1 MTTISRLFQQRRA
14 TMNSRVVRSLNRALV
29 LDLVRERGPISRA
42 SLARISSLNKSTV
55 SSIVNG
61 LLEEDLLAEEL
72 VKNTV
77 VGRKPL
83 NLHLKTGKHLVGAL
97 SFDSKVTRLA
107 IVDIDGTIR
116 HTLDVPTNGSPVRDF
131 VSACIT
137 HLETARKQHRFPRL
151 QSIGITVAGV
161 VDASQSIVE
170 YAPFLGWKDLDL
182 GALVRDIVPEV
193 SVVAIEND
201 AKASA
206 VAELFFGRHKSRLGS
221 FVFLSVSEGVGAG
234 IVIDSVVLKGQAHL
248 AGEFGHVTLVEGGEP
263 CECGNRGCWQAYA
276 SERATVS
283 RYARSRQLSHQE
295 AEKVT
300 MRQVIHAASMGDAV
314 ARDELVRMGDY
325 LGLGISNIIKAVDPD
340 TIVIG
345 GQITGAW
352 DLVYPAIV
360 GGVRKGGFYGKLD
373 HATILPT
380 SLGELPSVLGAAAI
394 SYRKVF
400 GTTTS

>member
-1 MTTISRLFQQRRA
+1 
-14 TMNSRVVRSLNRALV
+14 MNSRVVRSLNRALV

-42 SLARISSLNKSTV
+42 SLARVSSLNKSTV

-72 VKNTV
+72 VENTL

-83 NLHLKTGKHLVGAL
+83 NLHLKTGTHLVGAL

-107 IVDIDGTIR
+107 VVDLDGTIR
-116 HTLDVPTNGSPVRDF
+116 HTLDVPTNGSPVREF
-131 VSACIT
+131 VSACVS
-137 HLETARKQHRFPRL
+137 HLETARKQHRFPKL
-151 QSIGITVAGV
+151 QCIGVTVAGV
-161 VDASQSIVE
+161 VDASQSKVE

-182 GALVRDIVPEV
+182 GALLRELCPEVDIVTV
-193 SVVAIEND
+193 END

-206 VAELFFGRHKSRLGS
+206 VAELFFGRHASRLGS

-248 AGEFGHVTLVEGGEP
+248 AGEFGHLTLVQGGEQ
-263 CECGNRGCWQAYA
+263 CECGNRGCWQMYA

-283 RYARSRQLSHQE
+283 RYARARQLSLQA
-295 AEKVT
+295 AEKIT
-300 MRQVIHAASMGDAV
+300 MRQIIHAATVGEIA
-314 ARDELVRMGDY
+314 ARDELLRMGDY

-345 GQITGAW
+345 GQITGVW
-352 DLVYPAIV
+352 DLMYPAIV
-360 GGVRKGGFYGKLD
+360 AGVRKGGFYGKLD
-373 HATILPT
+373 HATIQPT
-380 SLGELPSVLGAAAI
+380 SLGEQPSVLGAAAI
-394 SYRKVF
+394 SYRKLF
-400 GTTTS
+400 ATINS

>member
-1 MTTISRLFQQRRA
+1 
-14 TMNSRVVRSLNRALV
+14 MNSRVVRSLNRALV

-42 SLARISSLNKSTV
+42 SIARISNLNKSTV

-61 LLEEDLLAEEL
+61 LLEEDLLSEEV
-72 VKNTV
+72 VKHTP

-83 NLHLKTGKHLVGAL
+83 NLHLKTGKHYVGAI

-107 IVDIDGTIR
+107 IVDIDGTVR
-116 HTLDVPTNGSPVRDF
+116 HSLDVPTNGTHVREF
-131 VSACIT
+131 VSTCVE
-137 HLETARKQHRFPRL
+137 HLEAARKQYRFPRL

-161 VDASQSIVE
+161 VDASQLKVE

-182 GALVRDIVPEV
+182 GALIHELCPDV
-193 SVVAIEND
+193 SVIAIEND

-206 VAELFFGRHKSRLGS
+206 VAELFFGRHPSRLGS

-234 IVIDSVVLKGQAHL
+234 VVIDSVVLKGQAHL
-248 AGEFGHVTLVEGGEP
+248 AGEFGHVTLVQGGEP

-276 SERATVS
+276 SERAAVQ
-283 RYARSRQLSHQE
+283 RYTRARQLSPQE
-295 AEKVT
+295 ANRIT
-300 MRQVIHAASMGDAV
+300 MRQIIHAATTGEGL
-314 ARDELVRMGDY
+314 AREELLRMGDY

-352 DLVYPAIV
+352 DLLYPAIV

-373 HATILPT
+373 HTTIVPT
-380 SLGELPSVLGAAAI
+380 SLGEQPAVLGAAAI

>member
-1 MTTISRLFQQRRA
+1 
-14 TMNSRVVRSLNRALV
+14 MNSRVVRSLNRALV

-42 SLARISSLNKSTV
+42 SLARVSNLNKSTV

-61 LLEEDLLAEEL
+61 LLEEDLLTEQIVQDTL
-72 VKNTV
+72 

-107 IVDIDGTIR
+107 VVDIDGTIR
-116 HTLDVPTNGSPVRDF
+116 YTLDIPTNGSQVREF
-131 VSACIT
+131 VSVCVD
-137 HLETARKQHRFPRL
+137 HLAAARKQHRFPRL
-151 QSIGITVAGV
+151 QCIGVTVAGV
-161 VDASQSIVE
+161 VDAAQSKVE

-182 GALVRDIVPEV
+182 GALVRELCPDVGIVTV
-193 SVVAIEND
+193 END

-206 VAELFFGRHKSRLGS
+206 MAELFFGRHTSRLGS
-221 FVFLSVSEGVGAG
+221 FVFLSVSAGVGAG

-248 AGEFGHVTLVEGGEP
+248 AGEFGHVTLVQGGEP

-283 RYARSRQLSHQE
+283 RYARARQLSRQA
-295 AEKVT
+295 AERVT
-300 MRQVIHAASMGDAV
+300 MREIIHAATMGESV
-314 ARDELVRMGDY
+314 ARDELLRMGDY

-360 GGVRKGGFYGKLD
+360 AGVRKGGFYGKLD
-373 HATILPT
+373 HTTILPT
-380 SLGELPSVLGAAAI
+380 SLGEQPSVLGAAAI
-394 SYRKVF
+394 SYRKLF
-400 GTTTS
+400 ATKAS